1 MQTNESKTDSKA
13 IRKYTPEELKNEFN
27 YLRAKQI
34 TGTMLSRGL
43 ETDGIKTAVG
53 KTKWVATTLRKILRN
68 EKYIGDALLQ
78 KTVTTDFLTKK
89 RVENK

>member
-13 IRKYTPEELKNEFN
+13 IRKYTPEELENEFN

-43 ETDGIKTAVG
+43 ITQDEYRLIMA
-53 KTKWVATTLRKILRN
+53 
-68 EKYIGDALLQ
+68 
-78 KTVTTDFLTKK
+78 
-89 RVENK
+89 ENKITFPTFLAAILDC